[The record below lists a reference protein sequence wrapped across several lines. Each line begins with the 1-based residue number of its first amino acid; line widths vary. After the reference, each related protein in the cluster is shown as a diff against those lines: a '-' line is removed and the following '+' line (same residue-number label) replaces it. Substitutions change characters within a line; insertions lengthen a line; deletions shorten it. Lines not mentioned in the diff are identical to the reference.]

1 MSKENSIFKGDRYLW
16 GIYFMLCIISIIE
29 IYSSSSY
36 LTRYGGNFLRP
47 AMRQIGLVIFGTALV
62 VGMHNVHY
70 KWSKVLML
78 LLTLGTPPL
87 LIGAFFLGR
96 WLDFGFSVQP
106 SELAKLWVILLLA
119 FILAKYQDPE
129 RHGAG
134 TKAFKYCLI
143 ITGVTC
149 LLIVKD
155 NLSTALLVGVVS
167 FSMMIIAKVEGK
179 KLLLLAAIVMAAVVV
194 LLSLSVVVYK
204 YEEAEKKKSEK
215 TEKKTFQALSKTRM
229 TTWGG
234 RCARFFENSDK
245 KAYEEAIVDDNY
257 QEQHAYM
264 AVANSKGIGVWPGN
278 SRARDFLPEA
288 YSDFIYAI
296 IIEET
301 GILGGIFVMALYI
314 SLLLRAGAIARRCDK
329 AYPAFL
335 ITGLATMIAFQALI
349 NMGVSVGLFP
359 VTGQPLPLVSRGGSS
374 FMVISAY
381 FGIMLSIS
389 RFAKQTG
396 SEEDAGTPMEED
408 NDISA
413 PNPIQK
419 IDEYDESTD

>member
-16 GIYFMLCIISIIE
+16 GIYFMLCVISIIE

-47 AMRQIGLVIFGTALV
+47 AMRQIGLVIFGTTLV
-62 VGMHNVHY
+62 VCMHNIHY
-70 KWSKVLML
+70 KWSKLLML
-78 LLTLGTPPL
+78 GLTPLTLLL
-87 LIGAFFLGR
+87 LIWALFLGR

-106 SELAKLWVILLLA
+106 SELAKLSVILLLA

-129 RHGAG
+129 RKGAG
-134 TKAFKYCLI
+134 TKAFKYSLI
-143 ITGVTC
+143 VTGIAC

-167 FSMMIIAKVEGK
+167 FCMMIIAKVEWK
-179 KLLLLAAIVMAAVVV
+179 KLLLLAAVVMAAVVV
-194 LLSLSVVVYK
+194 LLSVSVMVYK
-204 YEEAEKKKSEK
+204 YEEAV
-215 TEKKTFQALSKTRM
+215 KKTFPVLGKTRM
-229 TTWGG
+229 ATWGG
-234 RCARFFENSDK
+234 RCARFFESNDK

-264 AVANSKGIGVWPGN
+264 AVANSKGVGVWPGN

-314 SLLLRAGAIARRCDK
+314 SLLLRAGSIARQCDK

-396 SEEDAGTPMEED
+396 IEDADTSTEDD

-413 PNPIQK
+413 PNPVQK
-419 IDEYDESTD
+419 INEYDESTD